1 MGLFNNTKIQ
11 LACPN
16 CGKEHDLVF
25 HNVTHLYL
33 DCSPAIPMSQFAQR
47 IVICTECGLVYFLE
61 DLWLLDPEG
70 AVSQPEYQEALKA
83 EYLNDAEKKL
93 VLMELLYEFEFV
105 PLYRAH
111 LYRECNDTAKEQ
123 EWLNIAIKNIEDG
136 VDTVVDAYTQQELH
150 NLSFHGELYVS
161 PEMRLIDLYRRT
173 RQFDKAKERAE
184 SIIKSL
190 NDSPEDAPCRAY
202 LQRELNLIKKKN
214 DTPQ

>member
-1 MGLFNNTKIQ
+1 MGLFNKTKIQ
-11 LACPN
+11 LECPN
-16 CGKEHDLVF
+16 CGKEHDLMF
-25 HNVTHLYL
+25 HNVTHFYL

-47 IVICTECGLVYFLE
+47 IAICTECGLVYFLE
-61 DLWLLDPEG
+61 DLWLLDPEK
-70 AVSQPEYQEALKA
+70 AVSQPKYQEALKA

-93 VLMELLYEFEFV
+93 VLMGLLYEFEFV

-123 EWLNIAIKNIEDG
+123 EWLHIAIKDIEDG
-136 VDTVVDAYTQQELH
+136 VDEVEDAYTKQEFR
-150 NLSFHGELYVS
+150 NLSFCGELYVS

-173 RQFDKAKERAE
+173 GQFDKAKKRAE
-184 SIIKSL
+184 RIMKSL
-190 NDSPEDAPCRAY
+190 DDSPEDDACRAY